1 MTQIVQ
7 QGAINTT
14 ALIVPDLYVQIVPPQ
29 TLLLNGVPT
38 DILGIVGTA
47 PWGPVNTATIIGNM
61 GDYAQAFGT
70 IVPRTFDMGTHV
82 ATAVQQGAQNFRCV
96 RVTDGTD
103 TAATA
108 NVLSSS
114 ITFTAL
120 YTGSV
125 GNGLSVSVGYGS
137 QNGTYKLVVSL
148 AGTTPEVY
156 DNISGAGNELWVVMA
171 AAVNAG
177 NGPLRGPS
185 QLITAAPGTTTSPPA
200 IASYTLSGGS
210 DGASSITT
218 SILLGQDIAPRT
230 GMYALRGQGCGIAL
244 LADLYDSASWTA
256 QVALA
261 LSEGLYIILVGPPN
275 DNILNAVAT
284 KATAGVD
291 SYSAK
296 MMFGDWIYWVDSVNG
311 ITRLVSPQGFAAGR
325 LANLSPE
332 QSSLNKQIYGVVS
345 SQKSGGP
352 GGPTQSTYASADL
365 EALIGAGIDVICN
378 PQPGGSYWGVRGGHN
393 TSSNAAINGDN
404 YTRLTT
410 YIAATLAA
418 GMGGYV
424 GQIVNASLFDNIKA
438 TLMAFLSGML
448 TQGLLGSTDGSLPFA
463 VVCNSSN
470 NPVSRTGLG
479 YVQADVQ
486 VQYQAINEKFIVNVQ
501 GGQTVTVST
510 GSNAS

>member
-38 DILGIVGTA
+38 DILGVVGTA

-70 IVPRTFDMGTHV
+70 IVPRAFDMGTQV

-103 TAATA
+103 SAATV

-125 GNGLSVSVGYGS
+125 GNGLSVSIGYGS
-137 QNGTYKLVVSL
+137 QTGTYKVVVSL

-156 DNISGAGNELWVVMA
+156 DNIAGSGNALWVAMA
-171 AAVNAG
+171 MAVNSG
-177 NGPLRGPS
+177 NGALRGPS
-185 QLITAAPGTTTSPPA
+185 QLVTATAGTTTSAPV
-200 IASYTLSGGS
+200 IASYTLAGGA
-210 DGASSITT
+210 DGASNITT
-218 SILLGQDIAPRT
+218 SIMLGQDIAPRT

-244 LADLYDSASWTA
+244 LADLYDSSSWTS

-261 LSEGLYIILVGPPN
+261 LSEGFYIILVGPPN
-275 DNILNAVAT
+275 DNIINAIAT

-291 SYSAK
+291 SYVAK

-311 ITRLVSPQGFAAGR
+311 LTRLVSPQGFAAGR

-332 QSSLNKQIYGVVS
+332 QSSLNKQIYGIVS
-345 SQKSGGP
+345 SQKSGTP
-352 GGPTQSTYASADL
+352 SPS
-365 EALIGAGIDVICN
+365 
-378 PQPGGSYWGVRGGHN
+378 PRG
-393 TSSNAAINGDN
+393 
-404 YTRLTT
+404 
-410 YIAATLAA
+410 
-418 GMGGYV
+418 
-424 GQIVNASLFDNIKA
+424 
-438 TLMAFLSGML
+438 
-448 TQGLLGSTDGSLPFA
+448 
-463 VVCNSSN
+463 
-470 NPVSRTGLG
+470 
-479 YVQADVQ
+479 
-486 VQYQAINEKFIVNVQ
+486 
-501 GGQTVTVST
+501 
-510 GSNAS
+510 